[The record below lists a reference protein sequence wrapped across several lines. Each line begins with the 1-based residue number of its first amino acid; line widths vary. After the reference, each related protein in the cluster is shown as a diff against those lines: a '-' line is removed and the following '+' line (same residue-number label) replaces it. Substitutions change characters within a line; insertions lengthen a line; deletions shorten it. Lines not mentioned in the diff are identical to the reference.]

1 MMPQGLPMGGGHQQ
15 QQQQQQHQQ
24 FPMQMMQQPMQG
36 GRQQMGAGA
45 MQQQQQPR
53 GQAPPMG
60 GPPMGG
66 PQMGGGPP
74 GQKSQVEFANAINYV
89 NKIKSRFERKPRVY
103 KDFLEILH
111 TYQKEAKEIT
121 LVYEQVCGALFF
133 FLLFFLLVSPLA
145 PVLCTYFVR
154 HAPHLSSF
162 VLLYSS
168 PTRIF
173 ITDCRTFRLGILLT
187 IEPLLHSIG
196 QTPLRK
202 RAGLARGVLAVPSRG
217 QRRAHGAQAT

>member
-1 MMPQGLPMGGGHQQ
+1 MHQYNKGPGGMMPQGLPMGGGHQQ

-121 LVYEQVCGALFF
+121 LVYEQVCGAL
-133 FLLFFLLVSPLA
+133 LLFFPSFFSSGVSPCTCSVY
-145 PVLCTYFVR
+145 VLRASCPTPFLLCPSLFLSN
-154 HAPHLSSF
+154 PHF
-162 VLLYSS
+162 
-168 PTRIF
+168 
-173 ITDCRTFRLGILLT
+173 
-187 IEPLLHSIG
+187 H
-196 QTPLRK
+196 
-202 RAGLARGVLAVPSRG
+202 
-217 QRRAHGAQAT
+217 H